1 MRVMAIEDHGIEH
14 LSLGERPVP
23 EPRRGEVVV
32 RLRAAALNYR
42 DLEIARGTY
51 HTRFPLPLVPL
62 SDGVGEV
69 VAVGDEVRRVKAGDR
84 VAGTFWQCWT
94 GGDFDPSSQAQQLG
108 GPLDGMLSEYVR
120 LDAEGVVVLPDAIG
134 DEDAAALPC
143 AAVTAWQAL
152 VTEGRI
158 KAGDSVLV
166 QGTGGVSIF
175 ALQFA
180 AMTGAHVVATS
191 SSDAKLERAKA
202 LGAAATVN
210 YRTHPDWAAEV
221 LRLTGGRGVDHVVEV
236 GGPGSFAQSLKAI
249 RPGGQINVIGYVG
262 GAEGMINPLD
272 IFRRR
277 ATVRGIPVGSR
288 QSFEALLRALVATG
302 TRPVIDRVFAWTEA
316 RQALKHLE
324 SGHHVGKVVLRF

>member
-1 MRVMAIEDHGIEH
+1 MRAMAIEDYGIDH
-14 LSLGERPVP
+14 LRLGERPIP

-32 RLRAAALNYR
+32 KLRAAALNYR
-42 DLEIARGTY
+42 DLEIVRGIY

-62 SDGVGEV
+62 SDGAGEV
-69 VAVGDEVRRVKAGDR
+69 VAVGEAVRRVKVGDR

-108 GPLDGMLSEYVR
+108 GPHDGMLSEYVR
-120 LDAEGVVVLPDAIG
+120 LDVEGVVVLPDAIG

-180 AMTGAHVVATS
+180 AMSGAHVVATS
-191 SSDAKLERAKA
+191 SSDAKLEQVKA
-202 LGAAATVN
+202 LGAGGTVN

-236 GGPGSFAQSLKAI
+236 GGPGSFAQSLRVI

-262 GAEGMINPLD
+262 GGEGLINPLD

-277 ATVRGIPVGSR
+277 ATVRGIPAGSR

-316 RQALKHLE
+316 REALKHLE
-324 SGHHVGKVVLRF
+324 SGRHVGKVVLRF

>member
-1 MRVMAIEDHGIEH
+1 M
-14 LSLGERPVP
+14 LGEY
-23 EPRRGEVVV
+23 
-32 RLRAAALNYR
+32 A
-42 DLEIARGTY
+42 
-51 HTRFPLPLVPL
+51 
-62 SDGVGEV
+62 
-69 VAVGDEVRRVKAGDR
+69 
-84 VAGTFWQCWT
+84 
-94 GGDFDPSSQAQQLG
+94 
-108 GPLDGMLSEYVR
+108 R

-134 DEDAAALPC
+134 DEDAATLPC

-316 RQALKHLE
+316 REALKHLE

>member
-1 MRVMAIEDHGIEH
+1 MRAMAIEDYGIEH
-14 LSLGERPVP
+14 LRLGERPVP
-23 EPRRGEVVV
+23 TPRRGEVVV

-42 DLEIARGTY
+42 DLEIIRGTY

-69 VAVGDEVRRVKAGDR
+69 VATGDEVRRVKVGDR

-94 GGDFDPSSQAQQLG
+94 GGDFDPSAQAQQLG
-108 GPLDGMLSEYVR
+108 GPLDGMLSDYVR
-120 LDAEGVVVLPDAIG
+120 LDAEGVVLLPDAIS

-175 ALQFA
+175 ALQIA
-180 AMTGAHVVATS
+180 VMCGAQVIATS
-191 SSDAKLERAKA
+191 SSDAKLEQVKA
-202 LGAAATVN
+202 LGAAGTVN
-210 YRTHPDWAAEV
+210 YRSQPDWGKEV

-236 GGPGSFAQSLKAI
+236 GGPDSFAQSLQAI

-262 GAEGMINPLD
+262 GTDGLINPLD

-288 QSFEALLRALVATG
+288 QSFEALLRALGASGV
-302 TRPVIDRVFAWTEA
+302 RPVIDRVFAWTEA
-316 RQALKHLE
+316 REALGHLA
-324 SGHHVGKVVLRF
+324 SGRHIGKIVLRF